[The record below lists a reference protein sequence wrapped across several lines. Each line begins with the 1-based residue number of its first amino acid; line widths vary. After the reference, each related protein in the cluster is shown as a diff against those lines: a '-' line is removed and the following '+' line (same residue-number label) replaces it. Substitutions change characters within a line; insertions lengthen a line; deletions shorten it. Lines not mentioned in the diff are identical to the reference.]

1 MSPAAKAA
9 GEQRRVSKMP
19 KIISTITAPLKKY
32 PIAGI
37 SILLFVLMALFV
49 PRFLTPLNLGNV
61 GAQLSYIGI
70 GATGVAFILIG
81 GGMDISTGT
90 AMSLSGI
97 LAGLVM
103 VKITSGWSTL
113 AGVAVVLAVGIACGA
128 LNGFFIARLKVNSFM
143 MTLITQM
150 AFMGLA
156 LWMTNSKS
164 VTKIPA
170 AYISLGALKVWGIP
184 ISIFLMLAFFILGQ
198 FFLSRTG
205 YGRRL
210 YATGANPRAARLVG
224 INTFST
230 LFKAYLFGGFCN
242 AVAAII
248 LTGKLGVAN
257 PAMGNDLFL
266 DIISA
271 AVIGGCSLFGGKGSV
286 VGTAFG
292 VLLIG
297 LISNGLSLL
306 GVEYQATTVV
316 KGGII
321 LLAIVLDTIQNRIS
335 ARNML
340 MFTTTEK

>member
-1 MSPAAKAA
+1 MN
-9 GEQRRVSKMP
+9 
-19 KIISTITAPLKKY
+19 KIISNMAVPLRKY

-37 SILLFVLMALFV
+37 SMLLFVIMALFV
-49 PRFLTPLNLGNV
+49 PKFFTSVNLASF

-70 GATGVAFILIG
+70 GATGLAFILIG

-90 AMSLSGI
+90 TMSLSGI
-97 LAGLVM
+97 LSALVM
-103 VKITSGWSTL
+103 AKVTNGWSDGWST
-113 AGVAVVLAVGIACGA
+113 ASGVVVVLTAGIACGA
-128 LNGFFIARLKVNSFM
+128 LNGFFIAKLRVNSFM

-150 AFMGLA
+150 AFMGIA
-156 LWMTNSKS
+156 LWLTNSKS
-164 VTKIPA
+164 ITRLPKAFV
-170 AYISLGALKVWGIP
+170 SLGSVKVWGIP
-184 ISIFLMLAFFILGQ
+184 ISLFLLLTFFIFGQ
-198 FFLSRTG
+198 LFLSKTG

-210 YATGANPRAARLVG
+210 FATGANPLAARLVG
-224 INTFST
+224 INTFSI

-248 LTGKLGVAN
+248 LVGKLGVAN

-266 DIISA
+266 DIVSA

-286 VGTAFG
+286 GGTAFG

-316 KGGII
+316 KGGVI
-321 LLAIVLDTIQNRIS
+321 LAAIVLDTVQSRVS
-335 ARNML
+335 ARKMIEIS
-340 MFTTTEK
+340 TGKSSK